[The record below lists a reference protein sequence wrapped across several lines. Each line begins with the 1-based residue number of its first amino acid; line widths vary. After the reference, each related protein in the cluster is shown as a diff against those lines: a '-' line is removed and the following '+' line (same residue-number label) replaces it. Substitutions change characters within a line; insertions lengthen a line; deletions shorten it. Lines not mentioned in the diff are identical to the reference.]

1 MVNVGVLRDR
11 FPFQLAGTN
20 DGMLGGNA
28 VTCWEWIVRVG
39 RRWSLELGR
48 VGAAGRAGFWWY
60 GTSWGGR

>member
-1 MVNVGVLRDR
+1 MVNVGVLGDR

-28 VTCWEWIVRVG
+28 GACWEGIDWIG
-39 RRWSLELGR
+39 RSLSPELRG